1 MARPSRIRIPTEG
14 IRMNWYLDVLKKYA
28 VFQGRSR
35 RKEYWMFS
43 LVNLILVF
51 GLVMI
56 EGTMGLGMAE
66 GLGMLSGLY
75 MLLVL
80 LPSLAVSVRRLHD
93 TGRSGWWLL
102 IAFIPLIGALVLLFF
117 NIQDSELGENEYG
130 VNPKPAFG

>member
-1 MARPSRIRIPTEG
+1 
-14 IRMNWYLDVLKKYA
+14 MNWYLDVLKKYA